1 MRTHI
6 IDILEPSRTT
16 WAILF
21 IMGVC
26 CFVLDGTI
34 PLYGEDSSGSG
45 SGSGSGDGDGDGS
58 GSGSGRRLGGDDV
71 HFMEQDPQDWKKNN
85 SPTTVNFWVHVAWVL
100 LNWLPAFGAMAL
112 RHQAKRMYMRHV
124 DAAFKPFAQVRDG
137 IRVTG
142 YG

>member
-45 SGSGSGDGDGDGS
+45 SYSGS
-58 GSGSGRRLGGDDV
+58 GSGSGSYSGRRLDGDDV
-71 HFMEQDPQDWKKNN
+71 HFMEQDPQDWKNNN
-85 SPTTVNFWVHVAWVL
+85 SPTTVNFWVHVAWVF

-124 DAAFKPFAQVRDG
+124 DAAFKPFAQVRDS